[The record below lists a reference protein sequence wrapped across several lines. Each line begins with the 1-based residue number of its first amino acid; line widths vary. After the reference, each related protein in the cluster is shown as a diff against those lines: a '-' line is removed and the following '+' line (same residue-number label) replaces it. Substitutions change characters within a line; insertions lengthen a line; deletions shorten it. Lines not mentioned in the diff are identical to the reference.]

1 MADAFTAA
9 NTARKRRI
17 RWWREHIALAYVVVI
32 GSFVVVALIVHFI
45 NRSLPRWLT
54 AIGVSPLGVNLLLGT
69 LWCAVGA
76 WGIRTQRGTAPLL
89 LLNAL
94 CLLGG
99 ILLLARA
106 LSFI

>member
-54 AIGVSPLGVNLLLGT
+54 AIGVSPSGVNLLLGI

-76 WGIRTQRGTAPLL
+76 WAFARSEGTHR
-89 LLNAL
+89 
-94 CLLGG
+94 CC
-99 ILLLARA
+99 
-106 LSFI
+106 F